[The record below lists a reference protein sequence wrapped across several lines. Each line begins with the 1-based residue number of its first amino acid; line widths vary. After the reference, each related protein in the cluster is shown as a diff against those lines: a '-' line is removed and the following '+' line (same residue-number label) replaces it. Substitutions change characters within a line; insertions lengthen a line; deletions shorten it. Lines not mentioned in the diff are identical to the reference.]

1 VDLADLVVE
10 VDNQQIDLAGVAD
23 MEAQRLE
30 VPPESD
36 TLSIASRQVRRA
48 KQSSTGGTSP
58 QSWKRGTAERVA
70 GHE

>member
-1 VDLADLVVE
+1 MDPADLVVE

-30 VPPESD
+30 APPESD
-36 TLSIASRQVRRA
+36 TLSTASRQVRRA
-48 KQSSTGGTSP
+48 KQSSIGGTSP
-58 QSWKRGTAERVA
+58 QSCKRGAAERVA